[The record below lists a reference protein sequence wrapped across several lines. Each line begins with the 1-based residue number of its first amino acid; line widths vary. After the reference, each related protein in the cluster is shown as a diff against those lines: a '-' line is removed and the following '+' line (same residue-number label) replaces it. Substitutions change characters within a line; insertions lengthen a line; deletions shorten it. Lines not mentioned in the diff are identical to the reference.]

1 LTLGSDLRNYVH
13 LPFPL
18 IALIDMEFR
27 DIEYFA
33 VLAEHGHMGRA
44 AEALGLSQP
53 ALSLSLRRLE
63 RSIQAKLVKRTPK
76 GVELTSAG
84 SALLVQVHRLRL
96 VREDVVREVADLSEG
111 RTGHL
116 RIGANTGVQE
126 ALVGAACAVLLGSAP
141 RVTLKVTVIAV
152 DPLMAALR
160 NGEVD
165 LAVSGIPP
173 MPSEDLFHEHL
184 LDDEFVVYASVKHR
198 LAKRKQLTVADL
210 AQERWAST
218 DSGVSAQGLRRA
230 FEEHGLPVPRIAVSS
245 NATSVRFRAVAG
257 SDLLGFTAK
266 GLLRQVAQQYG
277 FVELPVKKLSWQR
290 SVGVIYRKEA
300 YLSPTA
306 RRFIDI
312 LKSPAREISKEG

>member
-1 LTLGSDLRNYVH
+1 
-13 LPFPL
+13 
-18 IALIDMEFR
+18 MEFR

-33 VLAEHGHMGRA
+33 MLAEHGHMGRA

-84 SALLVQVHRLRL
+84 SALLAQVHRLKL
-96 VREDVVREVADLSEG
+96 AREDVIREVADLSEG

-126 ALVGAACAVLLGSAP
+126 ALVGAACAVLLRNSP
-141 RVTLKVTVIAV
+141 SVTLKITVLAV

-160 NGEVD
+160 NGDVD
-165 LAVSGIPP
+165 FAVSGIPAT
-173 MPSEDLFHEHL
+173 PSKDLVHEHL
-184 LDDEFVVYASVKHR
+184 FKDEFVVYASVKHR

-218 DSGVSAQGLRRA
+218 DSGVSVQGLYRA
-230 FEEHGLPVPRIAVSS
+230 FEGHGLPLPRAAVSS
-245 NATSVRFRAVAG
+245 NAASVRFRAVAG

-266 GLLRQVAQQYG
+266 GLLRQVARQYG
-277 FVELPVKKLSWQR
+277 LVELSVKELSWQR
-290 SVGVIYRKEA
+290 SVGVIYREGG
-300 YLSPTA
+300 YLSPA
-306 RRFIDI
+306 AKRFIEI
-312 LKSPAREISKEG
+312 LKSTARDISKEN